1 MDEEREDE
9 AIIPEEDF
17 REAIA
22 ACCEDPQLKRYFRLA
37 PPGAKLFIGLGFYST
52 HFGDRVDPRQYAECQ
67 AEIEPSLT
75 VNDLKYLIRF
85 EDDKGTRRYLH
96 RLLAKREETQES
108 PVPEERQPIPV
119 PADAIPV
126 PRRRRRGKVSA
137 AGLQWAL
144 RKDSVRWL
152 PLACKAA
159 AIVAVLLGGAVFV
172 VANWERIG
180 AGGKD
185 DKGPVLPI
193 SSTNADCTIV
203 ADVEML
209 PISNANDQLG
219 TLNISTQTLDK
230 CSAPDAWCLMP
241 QTVQTSQTS
250 QTSQTILASEPVVAE
265 SAVAVESAP
274 VRRKPSRSPRVVFTD
289 GRRIVRH
296 PGGKVEVPRVFSC
309 AGAGVKPFWVYGP
322 NPEVEAEKERKARRE
337 WRALVELTRAKGD

>member
-85 EDDKGTRRYLH
+85 EDDKGTRRYLR
-96 RLLAKREETQES
+96 RLLAQREETQES
-108 PVPEERQPIPV
+108 DVPEERQPIPV
-119 PADAIPV
+119 AADAIPV
-126 PRRRRRGKVSA
+126 LRRRHRRKMSA
-137 AGLQWAL
+137 AGLNWVL

-152 PLACKAA
+152 PFACKAA
-159 AIVAVLLGGAVFV
+159 ALVAVLLGGAVFV
-172 VANWERIG
+172 VANRERIG
-180 AGGKD
+180 AGGSGEAPPRD
-185 DKGPVLPI
+185 APEPQVTQLEAAA
-193 SSTNADCTIV
+193 TNATV
-203 ADVEML
+203 A
-209 PISNANDQLG
+209 S
-219 TLNISTQTLDK
+219 
-230 CSAPDAWCLMP
+230 PDAVVVAAPAAEPP
-241 QTVQTSQTS
+241 QAVVPAEPPPEPAAPIAQAAEKPEQEG
-250 QTSQTILASEPVVAE
+250 EPVVAE
-265 SAVAVESAP
+265 NAAVEPAT

-337 WRALVELTRAKGD
+337 WRALVELARARGD

>member
-1 MDEEREDE
+1 MMDEGREDE

-52 HFGDRVDPRQYAECQ
+52 HFGERVDPRQYAECQ

-85 EDDKGTRRYLH
+85 EDDKETRRYLR
-96 RLLAKREETQES
+96 RLLTRREETQES
-108 PVPEERQPIPV
+108 PVPEERQPLSV
-119 PADAIPV
+119 SADAIPV
-126 PRRRRRGKVSA
+126 PRRRRRRKASS
-137 AGLQWAL
+137 AGLRWIL
-144 RKDSVRWL
+144 RKDAVRRL

-159 AIVAVLLGGAVFV
+159 ALVAVLIGGAVAV
-172 VANWERIG
+172 KVERL
-180 AGGKD
+180 KVERV
-185 DKGPVLPI
+185 PPTTFQPLNL
-193 SSTNADCTIV
+193 ST
-203 ADVEML
+203 
-209 PISNANDQLG
+209 SQL
-219 TLNISTQTLDK
+219 
-230 CSAPDAWCLMP
+230 PDAATNVPVALSDAVAVAAP
-241 QTVQTSQTS
+241 AV
-250 QTSQTILASEPVVAE
+250 EPPPAAVPAE
-265 SAVAVESAP
+265 PPPEPAAQIAQAAEKPERKDEPVAVESAAAVKP
-274 VRRKPSRSPRVVFTD
+274 APARKKTPRSPRVVFTD

-337 WRALVELTRAKGD
+337 WRALVELASRRAGER